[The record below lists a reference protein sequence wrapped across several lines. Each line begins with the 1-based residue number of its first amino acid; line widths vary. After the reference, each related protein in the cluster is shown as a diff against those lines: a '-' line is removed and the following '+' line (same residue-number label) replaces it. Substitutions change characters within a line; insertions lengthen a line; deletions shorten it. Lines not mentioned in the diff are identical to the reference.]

1 MGSLV
6 QVQEGE
12 HKKANLQWV
21 GLFCFHKDMF
31 GVYILY
37 SEKSN
42 RYYVGYTDDME
53 RRLREHNSLL
63 TDSFTSKHRPW
74 ALILFLPVSGERKY
88 AVRMEK
94 LIKGKKSKT
103 FIQNFIKYPELRE
116 KLLQTAL
123 QS

>member
-1 MGSLV
+1 
-6 QVQEGE
+6 
-12 HKKANLQWV
+12 
-21 GLFCFHKDMF
+21 MF
-31 GVYILY
+31 GVYILF

-42 RYYVGYTDDME
+42 LYYVGHTDDME
-53 RRLREHNSLL
+53 RRLREHNVLL

-74 ALILFLPVSGERKY
+74 ALILFFPVSSERKY

-94 LIKGKKSKT
+94 LIKAKKSKT

-123 QS
+123 RS